1 MKDLLI
7 AFAMIAVVLLLTM
20 VSIYLVVPVEGQ
32 LQGHIVQHGQVIP

>member
-1 MKDLLI
+1 MKQLLL
-7 AFAMIAVVLLLTM
+7 AVAMIAVVLLLTM

>member
-7 AFAMIAVVLLLTM
+7 AFAIIVIFVLLTM

>member
-20 VSIYLVVPVEGQ
+20 VSIYLVAPVEGQ